1 MNWRRVV
8 PLVVLLLV
16 PCLLVSYYVRSLE
29 SENVWLRDE
38 VSRYRSQL
46 SESQALYEDELAAL
60 RDLQARFDVE
70 TEQLRL
76 RVDQLQRE
84 RNRASVRRPSESEL
98 KSFLASDPVSMVPF
112 RSGSYICINYA
123 ADLKRNAVLAGWNIS
138 VVIVNYN
145 SSRGFGG
152 HVLNGAYLSD
162 GRWVWVEPQR
172 DLVLTDL
179 ESHLRDFLR
188 VSYAKVTEI
197 AIVW

>member
-1 MNWRRVV
+1 
-8 PLVVLLLV
+8 
-16 PCLLVSYYVRSLE
+16 LE

-38 VSRYRSQL
+38 VSRVRSQL
-46 SESQALYEDELAAL
+46 SEFQALYEDELGKL
-60 RDLQARFDVE
+60 RDLQSQFSVE
-70 TEQLRL
+70 AEQLRL

-98 KSFLASDPVSMVPF
+98 KSFLASDPISMVPF
-112 RSGSYICINYA
+112 RAGSYICINYA
-123 ADLKRNAVLAGWNIS
+123 TDLKRNAALAGWNIS

-162 GRWVWVEPQR
+162 GRWIWIEPQR
-172 DLVLTDL
+172 DLILTDL

-188 VSYAKVTEI
+188 VSYAKVTEL
-197 AIVW
+197 AIIW

>member
-1 MNWRRVV
+1 M
-8 PLVVLLLV
+8 LLLV
-16 PCLLVSYYVRSLE
+16 PCLFVSYYVHQLE
-29 SENVWLRDE
+29 SENLWLRDE
-38 VSRYRSQL
+38 VSRVRGQL

-60 RDLQARFDVE
+60 RELQARFDVE

-84 RNRASVRRPSESEL
+84 SRASVRRPSESEL

-112 RSGSYICINYA
+112 RSGSYICTNYA

-162 GRWVWVEPQR
+162 GRWVWIEPQR

-188 VSYAKVTEI
+188 VSYVKVTEL